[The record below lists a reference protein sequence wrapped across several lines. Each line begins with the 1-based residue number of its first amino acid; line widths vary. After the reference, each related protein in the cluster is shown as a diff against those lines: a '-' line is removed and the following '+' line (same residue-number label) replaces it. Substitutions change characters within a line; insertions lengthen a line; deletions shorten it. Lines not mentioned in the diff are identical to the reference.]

1 MRDALKTG
9 IALVLL
15 TIALALTAI
24 YAADYVRGEGWMD
37 DPADRSI
44 FLHDAPSSRS
54 GDAQ

>member
-9 IALVLL
+9 IALILL

-24 YAADYVRGEGWMD
+24 YAADYARGEGWMD
-37 DPADRSI
+37 NAEERSI
-44 FLHDAPSSRS
+44 FLREAQSSTS